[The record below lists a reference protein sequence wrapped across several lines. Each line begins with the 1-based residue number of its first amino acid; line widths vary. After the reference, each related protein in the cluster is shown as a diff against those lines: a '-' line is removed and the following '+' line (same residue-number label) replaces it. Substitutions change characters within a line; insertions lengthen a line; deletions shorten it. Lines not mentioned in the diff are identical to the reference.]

1 LIGAE
6 GRTAEHGDVC
16 PCPDEPGMWSAG
28 GNHWKFYDED
38 DAIHWADT
46 KYEIRNGGRL
56 NRFSKDWDSLFQLAK
71 NAIGSPARW
80 EQCPENKRRRE
91 AEIEAKRRTEQDA
104 PRGSR

>member
-1 LIGAE
+1 MVGAE
-6 GRTAEHGDVC
+6 GRCAEHGDVC

-28 GNHWKFYDED
+28 GNHWKFYDEE

-46 KYEIRNGGRL
+46 KFQIRYGRL
-56 NRFSKDWDSLFQLAK
+56 NRFSKDWDGLFQLSK
-71 NAIGSPARW
+71 MTIGAPVRW

-91 AEIEAKRRTEQDA
+91 AEIEAKRRTEQSA